1 MSTLNKVDYS
11 QIGMSPEECR
21 RYIVNT
27 YIMSQKLGWEYGPD
41 SLFIEGPPGVGKT
54 FTCYAAAKDIGAE
67 FRECS
72 VKSIMMSAIEP
83 TDIVGTPWKHSE
95 RGPDG
100 ELIEHPYTT
109 YMPLKWAW
117 EASVEYEEYQRE
129 KLGNPEWVAPP
140 MFLFFDD
147 FVVAHEQVQAAG
159 HKLFH
164 EKMAGD
170 LTIRKNVLLIAAGN
184 RPEDNAAACD
194 MKTAMASRFR
204 WIYFNLTTDDWL
216 KWARKEGK
224 IHPLVTAYIH
234 NHRDALHCFTPDASE
249 KPFAC
254 PRTMEMLSRAMFEND
269 TLVKSSIASKKKS
282 KDQDFFKVAAGI
294 VGTGSAVE
302 FMGFLDRT
310 DKAVPVDVI
319 LKNPKTAPYPKTS
332 DIDALHSTMESLG
345 FYIKNEKPNE
355 WKAGLIYATR
365 DDHPLK
371 EIAIVLTAVV
381 ADAIIEKLPD
391 PERLEAFSSKEFE
404 IANDKYGKYIT
415 AICT

>member
-1 MSTLNKVDYS
+1 MAAVDYALV
-11 QIGMSPEECR
+11 GMSPAEVK

-27 YIMSQKLGWEYGPD
+27 YTQSQKLGWEYGCD
-41 SLFIEGPPGVGKT
+41 ALYIEGPPGVGKT
-54 FTCYAAAKDIGAE
+54 FTVYAAAKEIGAE

-83 TDIVGTPWKHSE
+83 TDIVGTPWKH
-95 RGPDG
+95 G
-100 ELIEHPYTT
+100 EHPYTT

-117 EASVEYEEYQRE
+117 EASVEYEEYMKTIE
-129 KLGNPEWVAPP
+129 GPDYTAPP

-170 LTIRKNVLLIAAGN
+170 LTIRPNVLLIAAGN
-184 RPEDNAAACD
+184 RPEDNAAACE

-204 WIYFNLTTDDWL
+204 WIYFHLTTDDWL

-224 IHPLVTAYIH
+224 IHPLITSYIH
-234 NHRDALHCFTPDASE
+234 SHRDGLHNFDPDAAE
-249 KPFAC
+249 KAFAC
-254 PRTMEMLSRAMFEND
+254 PRTMEMLSRAMFENES
-269 TLVKSSIASKKKS
+269 LVSSAIASKARTQ
-282 KDQDFFKVAAGI
+282 DQDFFKISAGI
-294 VGTGSAVE
+294 VGTGSAGE
-302 FMGFLDRT
+302 IAAYMDRT
-310 DKAVPVDVI
+310 AKAIPIDMI
-319 LKNPKTAPYPKTS
+319 LKNPKKAPYPKVS
-332 DIDALHSTMESLG
+332 DIDALHATMESLG
-345 FYIKNEKPNE
+345 FYIKNEKPSE

-365 DDHPLK
+365 DDHPLA
-371 EIAIVLTAVV
+371 ELAIVLTAVV
-381 ADAIIEKLPD
+381 ADAIIEHLPED
-391 PERLEAFSSKEFE
+391 ERLEAFNSKEFE